1 MKPFVV
7 WTATLVW
14 IAAGASMLT
23 AGPAGCPANLPAGT
37 IIRMFPD
44 EKLLA
49 GATSGPIIF
58 TVGSDVQFFPNR
70 PPMLPRG
77 SKILGQVAESEQGGR
92 VWGKARAHIVLTS
105 ILTADCEYP
114 IDAKILEAGRFNV
127 EDNVVQGR
135 GHTKRDAF
143 LLLFP
148 PTTLYQLIRIPGRGP
163 KLVLDAETPLTIKL
177 MQAIYPEDAL
187 SSSSPNELSA
197 LHTKVD
203 QLERHVLSLEAAIGS
218 RASRSSSNEPR
229 DEPRPLF
236 SAPCPAA
243 SVPSPAR
250 PIAYREGVLRPVRN
264 LTPYHVRLFMNGAQV
279 ANLPPCYN
287 SMVMMPAYPFHL
299 ESVASLLTSE
309 GQTQMEVKTVSN
321 IDENG
326 WDIVWDIDQP
336 VPVSTNR

>member
-14 IAAGASMLT
+14 LAAGASILN
-23 AGPAGCPANLPAGT
+23 ASPAGCPANLPAGT

-70 PPMLPRG
+70 PPMLSRG
-77 SKILGQVAESEQGGR
+77 SKVLGQLVESQQAGR
-92 VWGKARAHIVLTS
+92 LWGKARSHIVLTS
-105 ILTADCEYP
+105 ILAADCEYP

-135 GHTKRDAF
+135 GHAKRDAF

-177 MQAIYPEDAL
+177 MQPIYPEEAL
-187 SSSSPNELSA
+187 SSSNPNELET
-197 LHTKVD
+197 LHAKVE
-203 QLERHVLSLEAAIGS
+203 QLERHVSSLEAAISSG
-218 RASRSSSNEPR
+218 ASLSSAE
-229 DEPRPLF
+229 EPRPLF

-243 SVPSPAR
+243 SVPSPGR
-250 PIAYREGVLRPVRN
+250 PIAYRESVLRPVRN

-299 ESVASLLTSE
+299 ESVANLLTTE
-309 GQTQMEVKTVSN
+309 GQTQMEVKVVPN

-326 WDIVWDIDQP
+326 WDIVWDTKQP
-336 VPVSTNR
+336 LPVSTNR

>member
-7 WTATLVW
+7 WTATFVW
-14 IAAGASMLT
+14 MAVGASVLT
-23 AGPAGCPANLPAGT
+23 ASQAGCPANLPAGT

-49 GATSGPIIF
+49 GATSGPIVF

-77 SKILGQVAESEQGGR
+77 SKITGQVVESQQAGR
-92 VWGKARAHIVLTS
+92 LWGKARAHIVLNS

-114 IDAKILEAGRFNV
+114 IDSKILEAGRFNV
-127 EDNVVQGR
+127 EDNVVRGR
-135 GHTKRDAF
+135 GHAKRDAF

-177 MQAIYPEDAL
+177 MQPIYPDEAL
-187 SSSSPNELSA
+187 NSSSPNELSS
-197 LHTKVD
+197 LHARVD
-203 QLERHVLSLEAAIGS
+203 QLERQISSLQAAVGSGASLLS
-218 RASRSSSNEPR
+218 P

-236 SAPCPAA
+236 SSPCPAA

-250 PIAYREGVLRPVRN
+250 PIVYKETVLRPVRN
-264 LTPYHVRLFMNGAQV
+264 LTPYHVRLFMNGTQV

-299 ESVASLLTSE
+299 ESLASLLTTE
-309 GQTQMEVKTVSN
+309 GQTQMEVKIVPN

-326 WDIVWDIDQP
+326 WDIVWDRNQP
-336 VPVSTNR
+336 LPVSTKR

>member
-14 IAAGASMLT
+14 LTAGASMLT
-23 AGPAGCPANLPAGT
+23 AGQTGCPANLPAGT

-44 EKLLA
+44 AKLLA
-49 GATSGPIIF
+49 GATSGPVIF

-77 SKILGQVAESEQGGR
+77 SKIFGQVVESQQAGR
-92 VWGKARAHIVLTS
+92 LWGKARSHIVLTS

-114 IDAKILEAGRFNV
+114 IDAKILEAGHFNV

-135 GHTKRDAF
+135 GHAKRDAF

-177 MQAIYPEDAL
+177 MQSIYPDEAP
-187 SSSSPNELSA
+187 SPDELNA
-197 LHTKVD
+197 LHAKVD
-203 QLERHVLSLEAAIGS
+203 QLERHVASLEAALGS
-218 RASRSSSNEPR
+218 KSSLYSAE
-229 DEPRPLF
+229 ERPLI
-236 SAPCPAA
+236 SSPCPAA

-250 PIAYREGVLRPVRN
+250 PIVYRDGVLRPVRN
-264 LTPYHVRLFMNGAQV
+264 LTPYHVRLFMNGSQV

-299 ESVASLLTSE
+299 ESVASLMTTE
-309 GQTQMEVKTVSN
+309 GQTQMEVKIVPN
-321 IDENG
+321 NDENG
-326 WDIVWDIDQP
+326 WDIVWDRNQP

>member
-1 MKPFVV
+1 MKSFVV

-14 IAAGASMLT
+14 LAVSASMLT
-23 AGPAGCPANLPAGT
+23 ASPAGCPANLPAGT
-37 IIRMFPD
+37 IIRIFPD
-44 EKLLA
+44 EKLIA
-49 GATSGPIIF
+49 GPTSGPTVF

-70 PPMLPRG
+70 PPLLSRG
-77 SKILGQVAESEQGGR
+77 SRVLGQVVESEQAGR
-92 VWGKARAHIVLTS
+92 LWGKARSHIVLTS
-105 ILTADCEYP
+105 IVTADCEYP

-127 EDNVVQGR
+127 KDNVVQGR
-135 GHTKRDAF
+135 GHAKRDAL

-148 PTTLYQLIRIPGRGP
+148 PTTLYQFIRIPGRGP

-177 MQAIYPEDAL
+177 MQPIYPDEAL
-187 SSSSPNELSA
+187 SSSNPNELSA
-197 LHTKVD
+197 LHAKVD
-203 QLERHVLSLEAAIGS
+203 QLERHISNLEAAIGS
-218 RASRSSSNEPR
+218 RTSVSSAE
-229 DEPRPLF
+229 EPRPLI

-243 SVPSPAR
+243 SVFSPAR
-250 PIAYREGVLRPVRN
+250 PIVYRETVLRPVRN

-299 ESVASLLTSE
+299 ESVASLLTTE
-309 GQTQMEVKTVSN
+309 GQTQMEVKIVPN

-326 WDIVWDIDQP
+326 WDIVWDRNQP